1 MTKKTKAPKKT
12 QKKTGSKQKKFYVI
26 IKGKKCFI
34 SSDVVERYHF
44 RRGEKFPFTH
54 LKVFQEK

>member
-1 MTKKTKAPKKT
+1 MTKKTKAPKKN
-12 QKKTGSKQKKFYVI
+12 QKKPGSKQKKFYVI
-26 IKGKKCFI
+26 IKGKKYFI
-34 SSDVVERYHF
+34 SPEVIERYHF

>member
-1 MTKKTKAPKKT
+1 MTKKTKAPKKK
-12 QKKTGSKQKKFYVI
+12 QRKTGIKENKFYVI
-26 IKGKKCFI
+26 IKGKKHFI
-34 SSDVVERYHF
+34 SPDVSERYHF